1 MLKKIIAL
9 FLLMT
14 NLLVAINVEA
24 ANNLTPTA
32 KAAVMIDASSGT
44 VLYSK
49 NKDQKLGM
57 ASTTKIMT
65 GILAIEKGNL
75 NDVYTASPTGEWV
88 EGSSIYINPGEKITL
103 ETLLYGLLL
112 KSGNDA
118 ALAIAIHI
126 AGSEKGFVNMMND
139 KAAELGLNNT
149 HFANPHGL
157 YAEEHYTTAHE
168 LAILASYAMKN
179 PVFAQ
184 IVNTVQYKEVP
195 VEERE
200 GRVINNANKLVSMY
214 NEAIGVKPGYT
225 PETGRTLVGA
235 AEKNGVK
242 VITVTLDCSD
252 DWQEHKNMFDFA
264 FENFEKKVILKK
276 GESIGTY
283 RVKNGNYN
291 EVGVILTEDIS
302 MLVNKNS
309 SPIYEIKLEQK
320 QLTAPVMDGQKVG
333 SAKFLFDGGAVQ
345 EVSLI
350 TNSDVPI
357 REKNFFKVIW
367 DLFLAIFGV
376 KN

>member
-14 NLLVAINVEA
+14 NVLFVIGAEGA
-24 ANNLTPTA
+24 GDLTPTA
-32 KAAVMIDASSGT
+32 KSAIMIDASSGT
-44 VLYSK
+44 ILYSK
-49 NKDQKLGM
+49 NKDEKLGM

-65 GILAIEKGNL
+65 GIIAIEKGKL
-75 NDVYTASPTGEWV
+75 SDVYTASPTGEWV
-88 EGSSIYINPGEKITL
+88 EGSSIYLNPGEKITL
-103 ETLLYGLLL
+103 EALLYGLLL

-126 AGSEKGFVNMMND
+126 AGSEKAFVNMMNE
-139 KAAELGLNNT
+139 KAAELGLTNT

-157 YAEEHYTTAHE
+157 YAEDHYTSAYD
-168 LAILASYAMKN
+168 LARLACYAMKN
-179 PVFAQ
+179 PVFAE
-184 IVNTVQYKEVP
+184 IVNTVQYKEEP
-195 VEERE
+195 IEERE

-235 AEKNGVK
+235 AEKNGVR

-252 DWQEHKNMFDFA
+252 DWQEHKKMFDFA
-264 FENFEKKVILKK
+264 FNNFEKKVILKK
-276 GESIGTY
+276 GESVGTY

-291 EVGVILTEDIS
+291 EVGVVLTEDIS
-302 MLVNKNS
+302 MLVKKDS
-309 SPIYEIKLEQK
+309 QPKYEILMEPE
-320 QLTAPVMDGQKVG
+320 QLTAPIMEGQKVG
-333 SAKFLFDGGAVQ
+333 DAKFLFDGGAVQ

-350 TNSDVPI
+350 TNSNVPV

-367 DLFLAIFGV
+367 QLFLAIFGV
-376 KN
+376 RN

>member
-1 MLKKIIAL
+1 MLKRIIAL

-14 NLLVAINVEA
+14 NLLFAISAEA
-24 ANNLTPTA
+24 VSNLTPTA
-32 KAAVMIDASSGT
+32 KSAVMIDASSGA

-49 NKDQKLGM
+49 NKDLKLGM

-65 GILAIEKGNL
+65 GILAIENGNM
-75 NDVYTASPTGEWV
+75 NDVYTVSPTGEWV
-88 EGSSIYINPGEKITL
+88 EGSSIYLNPGEKITL
-103 ETLLYGLLL
+103 ETLVYGLLL

-126 AGSEKGFVNMMND
+126 AGSEKAFVNMMNE
-139 KAAELGLNNT
+139 KAQELGLKDT

-157 YAEEHYTTAHE
+157 YAEDHYTTAHE

-184 IVNTVQYKEVP
+184 IVNTVQYKEEP
-195 VEERE
+195 IEERD
-200 GRVINNANKLVSMY
+200 GRVINNANKLVNLY

-252 DWQEHKNMFDFA
+252 DWKEHKNMFDYA
-264 FENFEKKVILKK
+264 FKNFEKKVVLKK

-291 EVGVILTEDIS
+291 EVGVVLTEDIS
-302 MLVNKNS
+302 MLVRKDS
-309 SPIYEIKLEQK
+309 TPQYEIQMQQQ
-320 QLTAPVMDGQKVG
+320 QLTAPVTEGQRVG
-333 SAKFLFDGGAVQ
+333 SAKFCFDGGAVQ

-367 DLFLAIFGV
+367 QLFLAIFGV

>member
-1 MLKKIIAL
+1 MLRKIIAL

-14 NLLVAINVEA
+14 NLLVVINAEA
-24 ANNLTPTA
+24 AIDLTPTA
-32 KAAVMIDASSGT
+32 KSAVMIDASSGT
-44 VLYSK
+44 VLYNK

-65 GILAIEKGNL
+65 GILAIENGNL
-75 NDVYTASPTGEWV
+75 NDIYTVSPTGEWV
-88 EGSSIYINPGEKITL
+88 EGSSIYLNPGEKISL

-126 AGSEKGFVNMMND
+126 AGSEKAFVKMMND
-139 KAAELGLNNT
+139 KALELGLKNT

-157 YAEEHYTTAHE
+157 YAEDHYTTAHE
-168 LAILASYAMKN
+168 LAIIASYAMKN

-184 IVNTVQYKEVP
+184 IVNTVQYKEEP
-195 VEERE
+195 VEERD

-252 DWQEHKNMFDFA
+252 DWQEHKNMFNYA
-264 FENFEKKVILKK
+264 FENFEKKVILNK

-291 EVGVILTEDIS
+291 EVGVVLTEDIS
-302 MLVNKNS
+302 MLVKKNS
-309 SPIYEIKLEQK
+309 APLYEIQMESQ
-320 QLTAPVMDGQKVG
+320 QITAPIVEGQKVG
-333 SAKFLFDGGAVQ
+333 SAKFCFDGGAVQ
-345 EVSLI
+345 EVSLV

-357 REKNFFKVIW
+357 RERNFLKVIW
-367 DLFLAIFGV
+367 QLFLAIFGV